1 MTAPAPD
8 RSSVETRRTLPALA
22 VTITALAAFNVGRAY
37 LPESWQLTLNVAMAG
52 VVLLL
57 AAWAAVTAAELG
69 LARRDVPKGLAYG
82 AVAFALVAAV
92 LAAAALV
99 PAARGYFDDDRVDVG
114 PGAMLFEVL
123 VAVPLGTV
131 LLEELAFRG
140 SLLALLRR
148 RLPTRPA
155 VLVCSALFGCWH
167 IGVAIHSADGNAGL
181 PSSGA
186 GLALTVL
193 GTVVATSVAGVAF
206 CWLRLRSGSLLA
218 PMLAHVATNSVAF
231 AAAWVLAR

>member
-1 MTAPAPD
+1 MTATAPPCP
-8 RSSVETRRTLPALA
+8 EQGARRTLPALA
-22 VTITALAAFNVGRAY
+22 LTVGALAAFNVGRAH
-37 LPESWQLTLNVAMAG
+37 LPESWQLPLNVAMAG

-69 LARRDVPKGLAYG
+69 LARRDVPRGLTYG
-82 AVAFALVAAV
+82 AAAFAVVAVVLV
-92 LAAAALV
+92 AAALV
-99 PAARGYFDDDRVDVG
+99 PAADGFFDDDRVEVG

-148 RLPTRPA
+148 RLATRPA
-155 VLVCSALFGCWH
+155 VLACSALFGCWH
-167 IGVAIHSADGNAGL
+167 IGVALRSADSNTGL
-181 PSSGA
+181 TTSGA
-186 GLALTVL
+186 GLSLTVL
-193 GTVVATSVAGVAF
+193 GTVAATSVAGVVF

-231 AAAWVLAR
+231 VVAWVLAR